1 MMIKVRTLTGKLI
14 SLDVEPTSKI
24 EDVKKKVEEKEG
36 ITPDQQR
43 LIYGGKQLFV
53 YSPQLISPL
62 ARITSANQHDLQ
74 TRPVIDARCRH
85 CTRRNPSPGLN
96 TERRMLLASYLLV
109 VTPNSLDS
117 QPTWPLGYQ

>member
-43 LIYGGKQLFV
+43 LIYGGKQLCDIPLSSLFPSHTLPPPLPV
-53 YSPQLISPL
+53 PSPL
-62 ARITSANQHDLQ
+62 YNRWTA
-74 TRPVIDARCRH
+74 
-85 CTRRNPSPGLN
+85 NPSA
-96 TERRMLLASYLLV
+96 T
-109 VTPNSLDS
+109 
-117 QPTWPLGYQ
+117 

>member
-53 YSPQLISPL
+53 SPSPSPL
-62 ARITSANQHDLQ
+62 SPERITPTDRHDL
-74 TRPVIDARCRH
+74 
-85 CTRRNPSPGLN
+85 
-96 TERRMLLASYLLV
+96 
-109 VTPNSLDS
+109 
-117 QPTWPLGYQ
+117 

>member
-43 LIYGGKQLFV
+43 LIYGGKQL
-53 YSPQLISPL
+53 
-62 ARITSANQHDLQ
+62 HDQ
-74 TRPVIDARCRH
+74 VTMADAGIVPDATLH
-85 CTRRNPSPGLN
+85 
-96 TERRMLLASYLLV
+96 LV
-109 VTPNSLDS
+109 LTLRGGGG
-117 QPTWPLGYQ
+117 W